1 MGVSSGLNLW
11 LELGDPTEMGELLDK
26 LLGERDAI
34 HAALTSLHY
43 VHFARFV
50 PTPDWRAL
58 QVITS
63 FDGEFDAYVMDF
75 VLAIGDQ
82 FETILSYVKD
92 RPPSRVKDHPAEFL
106 AFIRANNLGY
116 EGLGGGNIDL
126 YSAYPDRTVI
136 DVTGASGIGPAA
148 VDATP
153 VSVDRA
159 DVQANVL
166 RGIASRYA
174 WHGALR
180 GGATAR
186 ARDFV
191 AELVDGSNGAPQ
203 VTSDAPWSGESR
215 PAYALT
221 LGFTYAGLLAMGVS
235 EEDRAAFELAHASFV
250 AGPDGIQTATA
261 NGDIDAS
268 SPDYWQLG
276 GPHPV
281 DMVVSVYADDEAELN
296 KWSEAVLARAR
307 AHQLSLVGRP
317 WTAAALLDE
326 RHPRSHFVHFG
337 YVDGLSQPR
346 LAITGTRV
354 RSTDLQPLANVG
366 EFLLGAQY
374 PNVYGGR
381 DSLGGL
387 SPQLAQNATFAAF
400 RIMQQDVAGF
410 EALLAE
416 AEATHKVPAEWI
428 AAKIMGRWRDGTP
441 VSKAPGE
448 QPPKIPAPCNDFDYL
463 PTDDHKGTPDDSA
476 GGRCPVGAHIRRMNP
491 RSSTVAGRPH
501 SRRLLRRGMPYG
513 PAFDP
518 KNPDDGQARGLIGL
532 FLCADLNR
540 QFEFILRQWA
550 QGDRATAGLVGQQDP
565 LLGAQTLAAE
575 YRIPLPTG
583 GNIVLKMPRL
593 VTTVGSAYLFMPGIA
608 GLRYLAGGQ
617 DAKAMPA
624 FRSTTFSKQLH
635 LWTMNP
641 AVQPDPAT
649 FDPRE
654 PSHRAD
660 PFAAYGWFRDHHRV
674 AKLNAMN
681 STWVFGYNEVSEAAG
696 SLDKFRKRK
705 SGDKQPSG
713 FLNMDPPSHSVCRAE
728 AGPLFQQA
736 LAAAAGEFRP
746 LVADCYARCRNQ
758 GQAKPLDWIRE
769 FAKPVARGAFFNVF
783 GLPLA
788 EVPAYITEIEAI
800 LRLATPADDP
810 KVRGDVAKR
819 LEELAPKLF
828 FLAMKRVPGR
838 MFDLILQM
846 QGPHDAANNVPRPP
860 ASARK
865 VEQIVNAL
873 SLSLAGFLPLQW
885 FIASST
891 WHLLE
896 NDAALLREIKAN
908 AAISNRDVVVE
919 LLRFDMTAPMAERHV
934 IQDGTQLG
942 GVSLNA
948 DDRVML
954 AFASANR
961 DPAEFGPTADRID
974 FKRAKKGPGLAFGY
988 PNEHS
993 CLGEN
998 MVYQVMDPVIQ
1009 ALRDA
1014 NPEPRLAAGFTP
1026 SWGTFAEGAMFRA
1039 MSGLFVHC

>member
-11 LELGDPTEMGELLDK
+11 LELRDPADMGELLEK
-26 LLGERDAI
+26 LLDERDAI
-34 HAALTSLHY
+34 HAALGSLHY
-43 VHFARFV
+43 VHFARFL

-92 RPPSRVKDHPAEFL
+92 RPPSRVKDHPAAFL

-116 EGLGGGNIDL
+116 EGAGGGNIDL
-126 YSAYPDRTVI
+126 YSAYPERTVI
-136 DVTGASGIGPAA
+136 DIIGSTGTGP
-148 VDATP
+148 VPVEPTP
-153 VSVDRA
+153 VDVDRG

-166 RGIASRYA
+166 RGIAVRHA
-174 WHGALR
+174 WHGAFR
-180 GGATAR
+180 GGATGR
-186 ARDFV
+186 ARNFV

-203 VTSDAPWSGESR
+203 VTSDAPWVEGSR

-221 LGFTYAGLLAMGVS
+221 LGFTYAGLLAMGIG
-235 EEDRAAFELAHASFV
+235 EQDRAALELAHASFV

-261 NGDIDAS
+261 NGDVDAS

-281 DMVVSVYADDEAELN
+281 DIVVSVYGDEEGEVS
-296 KWSEAVLARAR
+296 KWSEAVMARAR
-307 AHQLSLVGRP
+307 AHQLSVVGKP
-317 WTAAALLDE
+317 WLAHALLDE
-326 RHPRSHFVHFG
+326 RYPGHHFVHFG
-337 YVDGLSQPR
+337 YADGLSQPQ
-346 LAITGTRV
+346 LAIHGTRK
-354 RSTDLQPLANVG
+354 RSTDSQPLANVG
-366 EFLLGAQY
+366 EILLGAQY

-400 RIMQQDVAGF
+400 RIMEQDVVEF
-410 EALLAE
+410 EALLEE
-416 AEATHKVPAEWI
+416 AAIKHRVPAEWI
-428 AAKIMGRWRDGTP
+428 AAKLMGRWRDGTP
-441 VSKAPGE
+441 VSIAPGE
-448 QPPKIPAPCNDFDYL
+448 QPPKVPAPENDFDYL
-463 PTDDHKGTPDDSA
+463 PTDEHKGTPDDSA
-476 GGRCPVGAHIRRMNP
+476 GRHCPIGAHIRRMNP
-491 RSSTVAGRPH
+491 RSSIVAGRSH

-513 PAFDP
+513 PKFDP
-518 KNPDDGQARGLIGL
+518 KGPSDGQARGLIGV

-575 YRIPLPTG
+575 YRIPRAAG
-583 GNIVLKMPRL
+583 GDIVLKMPRL
-593 VTTVGSAYLFMPGIA
+593 LTTVGSAYLFMPGIA
-608 GLRYLAGGQ
+608 GLKYLSGGQ
-617 DAKAMPA
+617 DAKVEPT
-624 FRSTTFSKQLH
+624 FRSTTFSKQLD
-635 LWTMNP
+635 LWNLNP

-660 PFAAYGWFRDHHRV
+660 PFVAYAWFRDHQPV
-674 AKLNAMN
+674 AKLGAMN
-681 STWVFGYNEVSEAAG
+681 STWVFSYKDISAAAG

-713 FLNMDPPSHSVCRAE
+713 FLNMDPPSHSSCRAE
-728 AGPLFQQA
+728 AWPLFQQA
-736 LAAAAGEFRP
+736 LAAAAGEFQP
-746 LVADCYARCRNQ
+746 LIAECYERCRNQ
-758 GQAKPLDWIRE
+758 GQAKPLDWIRD
-769 FAKPVARGAFFNVF
+769 FAKPVARGAFFTVF

-788 EVPAYITEIEAI
+788 EVPAYITEIETI

-810 KVRGDVAKR
+810 KVRGDVGKR

-846 QGPHDAANNVPRPP
+846 QGPHDASNNRPRPP

-865 VEQIVNAL
+865 VEQLVNAL

-885 FIASST
+885 FIATAT
-891 WHLLE
+891 WHMLA
-896 NDAALLREIKAN
+896 NDGALLKEIKAD
-908 AAISNRDVVVE
+908 ASISNRDVVVE
-919 LLRFDMTAPMAERHV
+919 LLRFDMTAPMAERHA
-934 IQDGTQLG
+934 IANTQLG
-942 GVSLNA
+942 GIALNA

-974 FKRAKKGPGLAFGY
+974 FKRTKKGPGFAFGY
-988 PNEHS
+988 RNEHS
-993 CLGEN
+993 CLGEDL
-998 MVYQVMDPVIQ
+998 VYQVMEPVIQ
-1009 ALRDA
+1009 VLRDA

-1039 MSGLFVHC
+1039 MSGLLVHC